1 MHTLSVCL
9 MHIQHCFHKQILIRL
24 SCVMAMP
31 AQLLSTE
38 ILQEKYAH
46 FIHTHD
52 HQHLR
57 HLIMLVHRNSY
68 YIGCKGYVQ

>member
-1 MHTLSVCL
+1 

-31 AQLLSTE
+31 AQLLGTE

-46 FIHTHD
+46 FIHTRLPASEASHYACA
-52 HQHLR
+52 QEL
-57 HLIMLVHRNSY
+57 LLYWM
-68 YIGCKGYVQ
+68 